1 MLEGIFLGT
10 VAVLTL
16 VAVGNWRVGLFAA
29 ILIDVLRDP
38 VRKLSDSHSVLITVG
53 GTLIWGG
60 VLLGAFNAHGAEI
73 TSMFR
78 RFRHLGTALQCLL
91 LALVPGVLLSLVLYV
106 GGYKLVLIGLISY
119 LGPLIGIAVGFL
131 VPVRERDMYRVFQFY
146 SLVNAVA
153 LVGTVLEASGMEH
166 PVLGGIDMD
175 WIRQHSGL
183 NVELIAGIYRSPD
196 IMGLHAAHVT
206 VFSMMLAERARGP
219 KRLGWIGLAVW
230 GLQSVLLSGRRKM
243 VGIPLVFIASYLAL
257 GMWRGSRRAGR
268 LASLVAMA
276 AFAGATALVVFQ
288 TDGDRVASNEYTQYA
303 GTLFTEGG
311 GRAQELV
318 VGSIIATLYQS
329 GILGSGIGSVT
340 QGSHYV
346 AVDRNKAWQEDGVSR
361 LFKELGVPGVLLI
374 LTFMW
379 LLWRTVLDALK
390 LIPAQHPLALQQVGV
405 LSIVVANAASFTIS
419 HQQYSGDPGS
429 AILAVMM
436 LGMVLGMPRV
446 YFRERDRQKQRE
458 AELAVKREPEIVEP
472 APRIVPFPV

>member
-1 MLEGIFLGT
+1 
-10 VAVLTL
+10 
-16 VAVGNWRVGLFAA
+16 
-29 ILIDVLRDP
+29 
-38 VRKLSDSHSVLITVG
+38 
-53 GTLIWGG
+53 
-60 VLLGAFNAHGAEI
+60 
-73 TSMFR
+73 
-78 RFRHLGTALQCLL
+78 
-91 LALVPGVLLSLVLYV
+91 
-106 GGYKLVLIGLISY
+106 
-119 LGPLIGIAVGFL
+119 
-131 VPVRERDMYRVFQFY
+131 
-146 SLVNAVA
+146 
-153 LVGTVLEASGMEH
+153 
-166 PVLGGIDMD
+166 
-175 WIRQHSGL
+175 
-183 NVELIAGIYRSPD
+183 
-196 IMGLHAAHVT
+196 
-206 VFSMMLAERARGP
+206 
-219 KRLGWIGLAVW
+219 
-230 GLQSVLLSGRRKM
+230 
-243 VGIPLVFIASYLAL
+243 
-257 GMWRGSRRAGR
+257 
-268 LASLVAMA
+268 
-276 AFAGATALVVFQ
+276 
-288 TDGDRVASNEYTQYA
+288 
-303 GTLFTEGG
+303 
-311 GRAQELV
+311 V